1 MLKNFLSIIVLVF
14 SFHAIAG
21 SIDSINSGK
30 KVEVIGFDCADES
43 LHMIDWL
50 GLGTNYRNFVIS
62 DVEKALYVQQ
72 PGSQLLKI
80 ECTAKPELLT
90 AVLPNEGDDSKAILT
105 KFSVTFPLKATINLS
120 GNIWVLTIDQ
130 NYYAENLNT
139 PDKRKLTENFTVK
152 GSEQQ

>member
-1 MLKNFLSIIVLVF
+1 MLKVFFSMLVLVF
-14 SFHAIAG
+14 SFKAIAE
-21 SIDSINSGK
+21 SIDSLNSGK
-30 KVEVIGFDCADES
+30 TVEVVGFDCADES

-50 GLGTNYRNFVIS
+50 GLGTNYRSFVIS
-62 DVEKALYVQQ
+62 DVEEALYAQQ

-90 AVLPNEGDDSKAILT
+90 TVLPNEGSGSKAILT
-105 KFSVTFPLKATINLS
+105 KFSATFPLKATINLS
-120 GNIWVLTIDQ
+120 GNIWVLSIDQ
-130 NYYAENLNT
+130 NYYAENLDT